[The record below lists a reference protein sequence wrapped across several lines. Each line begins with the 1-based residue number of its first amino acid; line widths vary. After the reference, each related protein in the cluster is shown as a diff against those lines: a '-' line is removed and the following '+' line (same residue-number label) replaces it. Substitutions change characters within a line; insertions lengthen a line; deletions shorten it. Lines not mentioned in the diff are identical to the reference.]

1 VNVSSRSLKTSA
13 FCASTRPHVLRAAGK
28 FCENQFK
35 ACSLS
40 AIIRHAYGHLFLP
53 KTLQKSK
60 CEENAIRTPQTILGY
75 LFNIRICTL
84 QTPVKQM
91 TYDY

>member
-35 ACSLS
+35 ACILVSVLLLDMHMGTFFCPKHFKNQN
-40 AIIRHAYGHLFLP
+40 AK
-53 KTLQKSK
+53 KTLYEHRRQ
-60 CEENAIRTPQTILGY
+60 Y
-75 LFNIRICTL
+75 LDIYLIFEYVL
-84 QTPVKQM
+84 YKLPHP
-91 TYDY
+91 